1 MMSVIVIDVGW
12 LEHLAAVAG
21 AKVEVDQDGGVAV
34 SPASDQHVI
43 AATRLAIQ
51 LAGQLPQDLEV
62 LVEGPRWSPLGA
74 LTPSYVPDLAVI
86 ARSALDRVDGDYQ
99 LDPPPLLIVEI
110 LSPATRR
117 RDLGEKLDNY
127 YFGGARIYWTIGV
140 PGLSDANQPQVTI
153 HRRGPDGWESTGPA
167 RSGEVTWPPGMM
179 FETHLAIDFDR
190 LAV

>member
-51 LAGQLPQDLEV
+51 LAGQMPQDLEV

-127 YFGGARIYWTIGV
+127 YFGGARIYWTIEV
-140 PGLSDANQPQVTI
+140 PGLE
-153 HRRGPDGWESTGPA
+153 RRQSAPGHHPPA
-167 RSGEVTWPPGMM
+167 RARRLGVHRSCPIRGGHMAPG
-179 FETHLAIDFDR
+179 HDVRNAPGHR
-190 LAV
+190 L